1 MPCFIVYRT
10 RQPEPVHFRSHFEFS
25 PNTLICRIA
34 RTFAWSSGF
43 IEYGSLR
50 TMRHLSENAEGWL
63 FFYEII
69 GKIHGNR
76 YILHEIPFGL
86 MLEDFVRSFIQL
98 IP

>member
-1 MPCFIVYRT
+1 
-10 RQPEPVHFRSHFEFS
+10 
-25 PNTLICRIA
+25 
-34 RTFAWSSGF
+34 
-43 IEYGSLR
+43 
-50 TMRHLSENAEGWL
+50 MRHLSENAEGWL